1 MSSKNV
7 IDSIR
12 NSLPIEPY
20 LTQMQ
25 PNIISICLVIFM
37 IMMNRI
43 APTVTLEMKSKIEGG
58 TIFICSETATING
71 ILDANGDVRSYEWN
85 LIIGLPKW

>member
-12 NSLPIEPY
+12 NSLPIELY
-20 LTQMQ
+20 LTQMR
-25 PNIISICLVIFM
+25 PNTISICLVISM
-37 IMMNRI
+37 IIMNRI

-58 TIFICSETATING
+58 TIFICSEAATING
-71 ILDANGDVRSYEWN
+71 ILDANGDVRCYEWS

>member
-20 LTQMQ
+20 LTQMR
-25 PNIISICLVIFM
+25 PNTISICLVISM
-37 IMMNRI
+37 IIMNRI

-58 TIFICSETATING
+58 TIFICSEAATING
-71 ILDANGDVRSYEWN
+71 ILDSNGDVRCYEWS

>member
-1 MSSKNV
+1 MSSKSI

-12 NSLPIEPY
+12 NSLPIELY
-20 LTQMQ
+20 LIQMR
-25 PNIISICLVIFM
+25 PNTISICLVISM
-37 IMMNRI
+37 IIMNRI

>member
-1 MSSKNV
+1 MSTKNV
-7 IDSIR
+7 SCSIQ
-12 NSLPIEPY
+12 SFYPIELY
-20 LTQMQ
+20 LIQMQ
-25 PNIISICLVIFM
+25 PNIISICLVISM

-71 ILDANGDVRSYEWN
+71 ILDADGDVRSYE
-85 LIIGLPKW
+85 